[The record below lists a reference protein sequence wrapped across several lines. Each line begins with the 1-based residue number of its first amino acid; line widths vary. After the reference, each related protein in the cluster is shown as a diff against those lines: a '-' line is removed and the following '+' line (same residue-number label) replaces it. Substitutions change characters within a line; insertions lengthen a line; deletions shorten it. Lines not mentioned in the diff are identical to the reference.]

1 MSLTRANVEAILIR
15 RLGKL
20 LTEAEMDGDTTNG
33 TNLDLNDPIG
43 WAVRQ
48 CGGSVANPVNV
59 AASDVATIG
68 AGDIDQL
75 FDLAEYRTL
84 QNISGNLASVDIR
97 VGSRQESFNQLAER
111 VEARITRKKAQLQQE
126 YSFGLGTLEAGVINL
141 DFQQKTDN
149 ADYE

>member
-1 MSLTRANVEAILIR
+1 MSLTRANVETILIR

-20 LTEAEMDGDTTNG
+20 LTEAEMDGDTNNG

-48 CGGSVANPVNV
+48 CGGTVANVTNV

-68 AGDIDQL
+68 AADYDKL
-75 FDLAEYRTL
+75 FDLAEYRAL

-111 VEARITRKKAQLQQE
+111 VEARIARKKAQLQQE

-141 DFQQKTDN
+141 DFQQKTDIGQ
-149 ADYE
+149 